1 MMRHLKRCIHGEEK
15 PLVGPAEGAT
25 LMNVLDAIYRSI
37 EAGKSVEVKG
47 IDSSLGATQL
57 AGAEGP

>member
-15 PLVGPAEGAT
+15 PLVGPAEGAA
-25 LMNVLDAIYRSI
+25 LMNVIDAIYKSAETGRS
-37 EAGKSVEVKG
+37 AEVKAV
-47 IDSSLGATQL
+47 DSPLGATQL